1 MHIHDMHVSRP
12 FLANG
17 LSIREFTTPSFPV
30 YMYDANGSYKLKTM
44 GEVGLLLIVYVK
56 LELIGPPSY
65 CPIHSVRVTCLGTD
79 LH

>member
-1 MHIHDMHVSRP
+1 
-12 FLANG
+12 
-17 LSIREFTTPSFPV
+17 
-30 YMYDANGSYKLKTM
+30 MYDANGSYKLKTM